1 MASSRN
7 QSRRATGA
15 KIPGFLIG
23 LSIGAGTPLP
33 GILDPVHST
42 IAHGDRTITLQ
53 TILVAAPEMFFMTT
67 ETNNI
72 TFDSFG
78 FAAPILQALKNT
90 GFNSPT
96 PIQAGALPAGLA
108 GRDVLGIAQ
117 TGTGKTAAFALPILQ
132 QMAANKLHPRRFA
145 TRALILSPTREL
157 AVQIEQEFRKFGTG
171 LALNTVLIVGG
182 VGRSGQVNRMSRG
195 ADIVVGTPG
204 RICDL
209 MSTRNLLID
218 QCQFFVLDEADRML
232 DLGFMPD
239 IRKVV
244 AALPSRRQS
253 ALFSATMPKE
263 ILALAE
269 GLLRDPVRVSIQ
281 PVASTPVLVEQSVH
295 FVDAGGK
302 KFLLATLLKDPS
314 VTRAIV
320 FARTKRGAD
329 RVALQLN
336 AEKISATAMHGNL
349 GQNARQRA
357 LESFRAG
364 TVRVLVATDLAARG
378 IDVAGVSHVINY
390 ELPNEPESYVHRIGR
405 TARNGAKGLA
415 VAFCDSSELPYL
427 NAIEKLTG
435 VKMTV
440 ASGTRPAH
448 AAATKKPQP
457 HPDMIVRKPKRPQYG
472 EKRFSRAA

>member
-1 MASSRN
+1 
-7 QSRRATGA
+7 
-15 KIPGFLIG
+15 
-23 LSIGAGTPLP
+23 
-33 GILDPVHST
+33 
-42 IAHGDRTITLQ
+42 
-53 TILVAAPEMFFMTT
+53 MTT
-67 ETNNI
+67 ETM
-72 TFDSFG
+72 TFESLG
-78 FAAPILQALKNT
+78 FAAPILAALNGA
-90 GFNSPT
+90 GFTRPT
-96 PIQAGALPAGLA
+96 PIQAGAIPAGLT

-132 QMAANKLHPRRFA
+132 QMAANKVHARRFA

-244 AALPSRRQS
+244 AALPARRQS

-263 ILALAE
+263 ILSLAE

-281 PVASTPVLVEQSVH
+281 PVASTPILVEQSVH
-295 FVDAGGK
+295 FVDASGK
-302 KFLLATLLKDPS
+302 KPLLASLLRDS
-314 VTRAIV
+314 AMSRVIV
-320 FARTKRGAD
+320 FTRTKRGAD

-357 LESFRAG
+357 LEDFKGGR
-364 TVRVLVATDLAARG
+364 VRVLVATDLAARG

-415 VAFCDSSELPYL
+415 IAFCDGTELPFL
-427 NAIEKLTG
+427 NDIEKLTG
-435 VKMTV
+435 VKMNV
-440 ASGTRPAH
+440 ASGIRPAH
-448 AAATKKPQP
+448 ATPAKKPQR
-457 HPDMIVRKPKRPQYG
+457 HPDMVVRKPRPQY
-472 EKRFSRAA
+472 RRAA

>member
-1 MASSRN
+1 MTDN
-7 QSRRATGA
+7 T
-15 KIPGFLIG
+15 
-23 LSIGAGTPLP
+23 T
-33 GILDPVHST
+33 
-42 IAHGDRTITLQ
+42 
-53 TILVAAPEMFFMTT
+53 AAPA
-67 ETNNI
+67 
-72 TFDSFG
+72 TFAEFG
-78 FAAPILQALKNT
+78 FAAPILAALNNA
-90 GFNSPT
+90 GFTIPT

-108 GRDVLGIAQ
+108 GRDVLGTAQ

-132 QMAANKLHPRRFA
+132 AMAASPLRPRRFA

-218 QCQFFVLDEADRML
+218 QTQFFVLDEADRML

-239 IRKVV
+239 IRRVV
-244 AALPSRRQS
+244 AQLPARRQS

-263 ILALAE
+263 ILTLAE
-269 GLLRDPVRVSIQ
+269 GLLREPVRVAIA
-281 PVASTPVLVEQSVH
+281 PVASTPILVEQTVH
-295 FVDAGGK
+295 FVDASGK
-302 KFLLATLLKDPS
+302 KGLLTELLADASL
-314 VTRAIV
+314 TRAIV
-320 FARTKRGAD
+320 FTRTKRGAD
-329 RVALQLN
+329 RVAIQLN
-336 AEKISATAMHGNL
+336 QAKISATAMHGNL

-357 LESFRAG
+357 LEDFR
-364 TVRVLVATDLAARG
+364 ARG

-405 TARNGAKGLA
+405 TARNGATGIA
-415 VAFCDSSELPYL
+415 VAFCDATELTYL

-440 ASGTRPAH
+440 ASGIRPAH
-448 AAATKKPQP
+448 AQPAKKPQR
-457 HPDMIVRKPKRPQYG
+457 HPDLVVRKPKRPQY
-472 EKRFSRAA
+472 RRAA

>member
-1 MASSRN
+1 
-7 QSRRATGA
+7 
-15 KIPGFLIG
+15 
-23 LSIGAGTPLP
+23 
-33 GILDPVHST
+33 
-42 IAHGDRTITLQ
+42 
-53 TILVAAPEMFFMTT
+53 MT
-67 ETNNI
+67 EL
-72 TFDSFG
+72 TFESLG
-78 FAAPILQALKNT
+78 FAAPILQALKSS
-90 GFNSPT
+90 GFNIPT
-96 PIQAGALPAGLA
+96 PIQAGAIPAGLA
-108 GRDVLGIAQ
+108 GKDVLGIAQ

-218 QCQFFVLDEADRML
+218 QTQFFVLDEADRML

-263 ILALAE
+263 IAHLAE
-269 GLLRDPVRVSIQ
+269 GLLREPVRVTIES
-281 PVASTPVLVEQSVH
+281 VASTPVLVEQHVH
-295 FVDAGGK
+295 FVDGSGK
-302 KFLLATLLKDPS
+302 KHLLNSLLRDPS
-314 VTRAIV
+314 LTRAIV
-320 FARTKRGAD
+320 FTRTKRGAD

-364 TVRVLVATDLAARG
+364 DVRVLVATDLAARG
-378 IDVAGVSHVINY
+378 IDVAGVSHVVNY
-390 ELPNEPESYVHRIGR
+390 ELPNEPESYIHRIGR
-405 TARNGAKGLA
+405 TARNGATGIA
-415 VAFCDSSELPYL
+415 VAFCDATELPYF

-435 VKMTV
+435 VKMNV

-448 AAATKKPQP
+448 AAPTKKPQR
-457 HPDMIVRKPKRPQYG
+457 HPDLVVRKPKRPQYG
-472 EKRFSRAA
+472 EKRNFSRAA

>member
-1 MASSRN
+1 
-7 QSRRATGA
+7 
-15 KIPGFLIG
+15 
-23 LSIGAGTPLP
+23 
-33 GILDPVHST
+33 
-42 IAHGDRTITLQ
+42 
-53 TILVAAPEMFFMTT
+53 MT
-67 ETNNI
+67 EL
-72 TFDSFG
+72 TFESLG
-78 FAAPILQALKNT
+78 FAAPILQALKNS
-90 GFNSPT
+90 GFNIPT
-96 PIQAGALPAGLA
+96 PIQAGAIPAGLA
-108 GRDVLGIAQ
+108 GKDVLGIAQ

-218 QCQFFVLDEADRML
+218 QTQFFVLDEADRML

-263 ILALAE
+263 IAHLAE
-269 GLLRDPVRVSIQ
+269 GLLREPVRVTIES
-281 PVASTPVLVEQSVH
+281 VASTPVLVEQHVH
-295 FVDAGGK
+295 FVDGSGK
-302 KFLLATLLKDPS
+302 KHLLNSLLRDPS
-314 VTRAIV
+314 LTRAIV
-320 FARTKRGAD
+320 FTRTKRGAD

-364 TVRVLVATDLAARG
+364 DVRVLVATDLAARG
-378 IDVAGVSHVINY
+378 IDVAGVSHVVNY
-390 ELPNEPESYVHRIGR
+390 ELPNEPESYIHRIGR
-405 TARNGAKGLA
+405 TARNGATGIA
-415 VAFCDSSELPYL
+415 VAFCDATELPYF

-435 VKMTV
+435 VKMNV

-448 AAATKKPQP
+448 AAPTKKPQR
-457 HPDMIVRKPKRPQYG
+457 HPDLVVRKPKRPQYG
-472 EKRFSRAA
+472 EKRNFSRAA

>member
-1 MASSRN
+1 
-7 QSRRATGA
+7 
-15 KIPGFLIG
+15 
-23 LSIGAGTPLP
+23 
-33 GILDPVHST
+33 
-42 IAHGDRTITLQ
+42 
-53 TILVAAPEMFFMTT
+53 MT
-67 ETNNI
+67 EI

-78 FAAPILQALKNT
+78 LAAPIAQALKNA
-90 GFNSPT
+90 GFLKPT
-96 PIQAGALPAGLA
+96 PIQSGALPAGLA
-108 GRDVLGIAQ
+108 GKDVLGIAQ

-132 QMAANKLHPRRFA
+132 QMAANPLRPRRFA

-232 DLGFMPD
+232 DLGFLPD
-239 IRKVV
+239 IRRVV
-244 AALPSRRQS
+244 AALPARRQS
-253 ALFSATMPKE
+253 AMFSATMPKE
-263 ILALAE
+263 IAVLAE
-269 GLLRDPVRVSIQ
+269 GLLRDPTRISIQ

-295 FVDAGGK
+295 FVEASGK
-302 KFLLATLLKDPS
+302 RHLLATLLRSPEM
-314 VTRAIV
+314 TRAIV
-320 FARTKRGAD
+320 FTRTKRGAD
-329 RVALQLN
+329 RVALQLQQ
-336 AEKISATAMHGNL
+336 EKISATAMHGNL

-357 LESFRAG
+357 LEQFKAG

-378 IDVAGVSHVINY
+378 IDVAGVSHVVNY

-405 TARNGAKGLA
+405 TARNGNTGIA
-415 VAFCDSSELPYL
+415 VAFCDATELTYL
-427 NAIEKLTG
+427 NQIEKLTG

-440 ASGTRPAH
+440 ASGIRPAH
-448 AAATKKPQP
+448 AAPAKKPQP
-457 HPDMIVRKPKRPQYG
+457 HPGMIVRKPKRPQYG
-472 EKRFSRAA
+472 DNKRGFSRAA

>member
-1 MASSRN
+1 
-7 QSRRATGA
+7 
-15 KIPGFLIG
+15 
-23 LSIGAGTPLP
+23 
-33 GILDPVHST
+33 
-42 IAHGDRTITLQ
+42 
-53 TILVAAPEMFFMTT
+53 MT
-67 ETNNI
+67 EV
-72 TFDSFG
+72 TFESFG
-78 FAAPILQALKNT
+78 FATPILQALTNA
-90 GFNSPT
+90 GFTKPT

-132 QMAANKLHPRRFA
+132 QMAANPLRPRRFA

-171 LALNTVLIVGG
+171 LALNTVLVVGG

-244 AALPSRRQS
+244 AALPARRQS

-263 ILALAE
+263 IAHLAE
-269 GLLRDPVRVSIQ
+269 GLLREPARVTIEA
-281 PVASTPVLVEQSVH
+281 VASTPVLVEQHVH
-295 FVDAGGK
+295 FVDGSAK
-302 KFLLATLLKDPS
+302 KQLLNALLRDPTL
-314 VTRAIV
+314 TRALV
-320 FARTKRGAD
+320 FTRTKRGAD
-329 RVALQLN
+329 RVAMGLN

-357 LESFRAG
+357 LEDFRAG
-364 TVRVLVATDLAARG
+364 HVRVLVATDLAARG
-378 IDVAGVSHVINY
+378 IDVIGVSHVINY

-405 TARNGAKGLA
+405 TARNGAKGIA
-415 VAFCDSSELPYL
+415 VALCDATELTYL
-427 NAIEKLTG
+427 NSIEKLTG
-435 VKMTV
+435 VKMNV

-448 AAATKKPQP
+448 AQPVKKPQR
-457 HPDMIVRKPKRPQYG
+457 HPDMVVRKPKRPQYPQ
-472 EKRFSRAA
+472 RRAA

>member
-1 MASSRN
+1 M
-7 QSRRATGA
+7 
-15 KIPGFLIG
+15 
-23 LSIGAGTPLP
+23 
-33 GILDPVHST
+33 ST
-42 IAHGDRTITLQ
+42 ES
-53 TILVAAPEMFFMTT
+53 V
-67 ETNNI
+67 
-72 TFDSFG
+72 TFESFG
-78 FAAPILQALKNT
+78 FAAPILQALKNS
-90 GFNSPT
+90 GFIHPT
-96 PIQAGALPAGLA
+96 PIQAGAVPAGLT
-108 GRDVLGIAQ
+108 GKDVLGIAQ

-132 QMAANKLHPRRFA
+132 GMAAAPLRPRRFA

-157 AVQIEQEFRKFGTG
+157 AVQIEQEFKKFGTG
-171 LALNTVLIVGG
+171 LGLNTVLVVGG

-209 MSTRNLLID
+209 MSTRHLLID
-218 QCQFFVLDEADRML
+218 QTQFFVLDEADRML

-263 ILALAE
+263 IAHLAE
-269 GLLRDPVRVSIQ
+269 GLLRDPVRVRIEST
-281 PVASTPVLVEQSVH
+281 AATPVLVEQSVH
-295 FVDAGGK
+295 FVEASGK
-302 KFLLATLLKDPS
+302 RHLLSQLLRDPAIS
-314 VTRAIV
+314 SAIV
-320 FARTKRGAD
+320 FTRTKRGAD

-336 AEKISATAMHGNL
+336 VEKISATAMHGNL

-357 LESFRAG
+357 LEQFKAG
-364 TVRVLVATDLAARG
+364 QVRILVATDLAARG
-378 IDVAGVSHVINY
+378 IDVAGISHVFNY

-415 VAFCDSSELPYL
+415 VAFCDATELSFL
-427 NAIEKLTG
+427 NAIEKLTN

-448 AAATKKPQP
+448 AAPAKKPQR
-457 HPDMIVRKPKRPQYG
+457 HTDMIVRKPKRPQYAG
-472 EKRFSRAA
+472 NKDFGDRRRAA

>member
-1 MASSRN
+1 
-7 QSRRATGA
+7 
-15 KIPGFLIG
+15 
-23 LSIGAGTPLP
+23 
-33 GILDPVHST
+33 
-42 IAHGDRTITLQ
+42 
-53 TILVAAPEMFFMTT
+53 MTD
-67 ETNNI
+67 I

-78 FAAPILQALKNT
+78 LAAPINQALKNA
-90 GFNSPT
+90 GLLSPT

-132 QMAANKLHPRRFA
+132 QMAASPLRPRRFA

-232 DLGFMPD
+232 DLGFLPD
-239 IRKVV
+239 IRRVV
-244 AALPSRRQS
+244 SALPARRQS
-253 ALFSATMPKE
+253 AMFSATMPKE
-263 ILALAE
+263 IAVLAE

-302 KFLLATLLKDPS
+302 RHLLASLLRDPAMS
-314 VTRAIV
+314 RAIV
-320 FARTKRGAD
+320 FTRTKRGAD
-329 RVALQLN
+329 RVALQLTQ
-336 AEKISATAMHGNL
+336 EKISATAMHGNL

-357 LESFRAG
+357 LEAFKAG
-364 TVRVLVATDLAARG
+364 DVRVLVATDLAARG
-378 IDVAGVSHVINY
+378 IDVAGVSHVVNY

-405 TARNGAKGLA
+405 TARNGAKGIA
-415 VAFCDSSELPYL
+415 VAFCDATELTYL
-427 NAIEKLTG
+427 NSIEKLTG

-448 AAATKKPQP
+448 AQPAKKPQQ
-457 HPDMIVRKPKRPQYG
+457 HPNMIVRKPKRPQYG
-472 EKRFSRAA
+472 ENKRGYSRAA

>member
-1 MASSRN
+1 
-7 QSRRATGA
+7 
-15 KIPGFLIG
+15 
-23 LSIGAGTPLP
+23 
-33 GILDPVHST
+33 
-42 IAHGDRTITLQ
+42 
-53 TILVAAPEMFFMTT
+53 MT
-67 ETNNI
+67 EV
-72 TFDSFG
+72 TFESFG
-78 FAAPILQALKNT
+78 FATPIVQALTNA
-90 GFNSPT
+90 GFTKPT

-132 QMAANKLHPRRFA
+132 QMAANPLRPRRFA

-171 LALNTVLIVGG
+171 LALNTVLVVGG

-244 AALPSRRQS
+244 AALPARRQS

-263 ILALAE
+263 IAHLAE
-269 GLLRDPVRVSIQ
+269 GLLREPVRVTIEA
-281 PVASTPVLVEQSVH
+281 VASTPVLVEQHVH
-295 FVDAGGK
+295 FVDGSAK
-302 KFLLATLLKDPS
+302 KQLLNALLRDPTL
-314 VTRAIV
+314 TRALV
-320 FARTKRGAD
+320 FTRTKRGAD
-329 RVALQLN
+329 RVAMTLN

-357 LESFRAG
+357 LEDFRAG
-364 TVRVLVATDLAARG
+364 HVRVLVATDLAARG
-378 IDVAGVSHVINY
+378 IDVIGVSHVINY

-405 TARNGAKGLA
+405 TARNGAKGIA
-415 VAFCDSSELPYL
+415 VALCDATELTYL
-427 NAIEKLTG
+427 NSIEKLTG
-435 VKMTV
+435 VKMNV

-448 AAATKKPQP
+448 AQPVKKPQR
-457 HPDMIVRKPKRPQYG
+457 HPDMVVRKPKRPQYAQ
-472 EKRFSRAA
+472 RRAA

>member
-1 MASSRN
+1 
-7 QSRRATGA
+7 
-15 KIPGFLIG
+15 
-23 LSIGAGTPLP
+23 
-33 GILDPVHST
+33 
-42 IAHGDRTITLQ
+42 
-53 TILVAAPEMFFMTT
+53 MTDQANT
-67 ETNNI
+67 VQPNDVTSNDVTFET
-72 TFDSFG
+72 FG

-90 GFNSPT
+90 GFNKPT

-132 QMAANKLHPRRFA
+132 QMAASPLRPRRFA

-263 ILALAE
+263 IAHLAE
-269 GLLRDPVRVSIQ
+269 GLLRDPTRVTIEQ
-281 PVASTPVLVEQSVH
+281 VAKTPLLVEQHVH
-295 FVDAGGK
+295 FVDASAK
-302 KFLLATLLKDPS
+302 KSLLISQLRDPAM
-314 VTRAIV
+314 TRAIV
-320 FARTKRGAD
+320 FTRTKRGAD

-336 AEKISATAMHGNL
+336 AEKITAAAMHGNL
-349 GQNARQRA
+349 AQNARQRA
-357 LESFRAG
+357 LEAFRTGA
-364 TVRVLVATDLAARG
+364 VRVLVATDLAARG
-378 IDVAGVSHVINY
+378 IDVAGVSHVFNY

-405 TARNGAKGLA
+405 TARNGASGIA
-415 VAFCDSSELPYL
+415 VAFCDATELTYL
-427 NAIEKLTG
+427 NAIEKLSG
-435 VKMTV
+435 VKMNV

-448 AAATKKPQP
+448 AAPTKKPQR
-457 HPDMIVRKPKRPQYG
+457 HPDLVVRKPKRPQYG
-472 EKRFSRAA
+472 EKRNYSRAA

>member
-1 MASSRN
+1 
-7 QSRRATGA
+7 
-15 KIPGFLIG
+15 
-23 LSIGAGTPLP
+23 
-33 GILDPVHST
+33 
-42 IAHGDRTITLQ
+42 
-53 TILVAAPEMFFMTT
+53 MT
-67 ETNNI
+67 EV
-72 TFDSFG
+72 TFESFG
-78 FAAPILQALKNT
+78 FAAPILQALNRA
-90 GFNSPT
+90 GFVNAT

-132 QMAANKLHPRRFA
+132 QMAANPLRPRRFA
-145 TRALILSPTREL
+145 ARALILSPTREL

-171 LALNTVLIVGG
+171 LALNTVLVVGG

-263 ILALAE
+263 IAHLAE
-269 GLLRDPVRVSIQ
+269 GMLREPVRVTIEQ
-281 PVASTPVLVEQSVH
+281 VASTPVLVAQSVH
-295 FVDAGGK
+295 FVDASAK
-302 KFLLATLLKDPS
+302 KQLLAALLRDTA

-320 FARTKRGAD
+320 FTRTKRGAD

-336 AEKISATAMHGNL
+336 AEKITAAAMHGNL

-357 LESFRAG
+357 LEDFRAG
-364 TVRVLVATDLAARG
+364 SVRVLVATDLAARG
-378 IDVAGVSHVINY
+378 IDVAGVSHVFNY

-415 VAFCDSSELPYL
+415 VAFCDATELPYL
-427 NAIEKLTG
+427 NSIEKLTG
-435 VKMTV
+435 VKMDV

-448 AAATKKPQP
+448 AQPVKKPQR
-457 HPDMIVRKPKRPQYG
+457 HPDLVVRKPKRPQYAQ
-472 EKRFSRAA
+472 RRAA